1 MKAPIILLSR
11 FSSTRLPGKALLL
24 IKGLPLIEHI
34 IKRFQIHFGNNWGLL
49 ATSVEKSDEAIYNFA
64 ISKGIDCFRG
74 SLENVAKRFLDA
86 ATIINQKYVVR
97 ITGDSIFIDQNIIRK
112 FTEIAVNGDY
122 DLVSNRKSKTYPI
135 GQTVEVIKVETFEK
149 EYNHFSTPDHFE
161 HVTSYFYEDD
171 LMKCNIAHINNPL
184 GAHRSISLAIDTL
197 EDYQRACIVFDK
209 LGDDI
214 YNADYLMI
222 ENEYRK
228 LF

>member
-11 FSSTRLPGKALLL
+11 YSSSRLPGKALLP

-34 IKRFQIHFGNNWGLL
+34 VKRFQIHFGNDWGIL
-49 ATSVEKSDEAIYNFA
+49 ATSVEKSDDAIHDFA
-64 ISKGIDCFRG
+64 VSKGINCFRG

-86 ATIINQKYVVR
+86 SIITNQKYVVR
-97 ITGDSIFIDQNIIRK
+97 ITGDSIFIDQNIIRE
-112 FTEIAVNGDY
+112 FTDIAMKGDY

-149 EYNHFSTPDHFE
+149 EYKHFSRPDHFE
-161 HVTSYFYEDD
+161 HVTSYFYEDS
-171 LMKCNIAHINNPL
+171 LKEFKIAHINNPL
-184 GAHRSISLAIDTL
+184 GTHRTISMAIDTP
-197 EDYQRACIVFDK
+197 EDYQRACLIFDK
-209 LGDDI
+209 LGDDV
-214 YNADYLMI
+214 YNSDYLII